1 MSRHDVIIIGSGL
14 GGLLCAGILSRAG
27 LDVLVLEQGMQPGG
41 CLQTYRRHG
50 LDFDTGFHYVGGLH
64 EGTPMHAVFR
74 HLGLTALPWVR
85 MDKLFDRVTIGGHSF
100 AFAQGY
106 DDFVQT
112 LAADFPQER
121 AALQQYV
128 RLLKQASAHESD
140 LLDPDGAA
148 DPSFTERLMET
159 NARQYLQGL
168 FRDPLLI
175 DVLSGTAL
183 KMELRRETLPLF
195 TFAHGHSSYLESSWR
210 LKGGAA
216 QLADTLVQGIRA
228 QGGEV
233 LCNAQVAA
241 LAGHDGRLSLARCAD
256 GTCHEAE
263 FFISSLHPATTCA
276 LAGQSHLLRPAYRR
290 RMATLENTCGMFT
303 ASLALKPQAVRYF
316 NHNHYVYARPD
327 VWTLPQKDGHV
338 GGVLVS
344 CRVPDDGSPYT
355 RQIDLLTPMTWQQC
369 LPWQDSRVGRRGE
382 DYQALKARLADEC
395 IALAGQAVPGLRDCV
410 EQIYTS
416 TPLTYR
422 DYTGTPQGSAYG
434 VRKDCNNPLGTQ
446 LSVRTPIDNLLL
458 TGQSL
463 MLHGVHGV
471 TMTTLFTC
479 ATLLGRE
486 RIWEIITS

>member
-1 MSRHDVIIIGSGL
+1 M
-14 GGLLCAGILSRAG
+14 
-27 LDVLVLEQGMQPGG
+27 
-41 CLQTYRRHG
+41 
-50 LDFDTGFHYVGGLH
+50 
-64 EGTPMHAVFR
+64 
-74 HLGLTALPWVR
+74 
-85 MDKLFDRVTIGGHSF
+85 
-100 AFAQGY
+100 
-106 DDFVQT
+106 
-112 LAADFPQER
+112 
-121 AALQQYV
+121 
-128 RLLKQASAHESD
+128 
-140 LLDPDGAA
+140 
-148 DPSFTERLMET
+148 
-159 NARQYLQGL
+159 
-168 FRDPLLI
+168 
-175 DVLSGTAL
+175 LSGTAL

-210 LKGGAA
+210 LKGGAS
-216 QLADTLVQGIRA
+216 QLADTLVRGIRA

-241 LAGHDGRLSLARCAD
+241 LAGHDGMLSLARCAD

-290 RMATLENTCGMFT
+290 RMAALENTYGMFT

-338 GGVLVS
+338 GGLLVS

-395 IALAGQAVPGLRDCV
+395 IALAGQVVPGLRDCV

-471 TMTTLFTC
+471 TMTALFTC
-479 ATLLGRE
+479 AALLGRE
-486 RIWEIITS
+486 RIWKIITT

>member
-14 GGLLCAGILSRAG
+14 
-27 LDVLVLEQGMQPGG
+27 LEQGTQPGG

-50 LDFDTGFHYVGGLH
+50 LDFDTGFHYVGGLD

-85 MDKLFDRVTIGGHSF
+85 MDKLFDRVTIGGRSF

-112 LAADFPQER
+112 LAADFPHER

-159 NARQYLQGL
+159 NARQYLQEL

-210 LKGGAA
+210 LKGGAS

-263 FFISSLHPATTCA
+263 FFISSLHPVTTCA

-290 RMATLENTCGMFT
+290 RMAALENTCGMFT

-369 LPWQDSRVGRRGE
+369 LPWQDSRVG
-382 DYQALKARLADEC
+382 
-395 IALAGQAVPGLRDCV
+395 IALAGQVVPELRDAV
-410 EQIYTS
+410 EHVYTS

-471 TMTTLFTC
+471 TMTALFTC

>member
-1 MSRHDVIIIGSGL
+1 MSSRHDVIIVGSGL

-27 LDVLVLEQGMQPGG
+27 LDVLVLEQGTQPGG
-41 CLQTYRRHG
+41 CLQTYRRQG
-50 LDFDTGFHYVGGLH
+50 LDFDTGFHYIGGLD

-112 LAADFPQER
+112 LAADFPQEH

-210 LKGGAA
+210 LKGGASH
-216 QLADTLVQGIRA
+216 
-228 QGGEV
+228 
-233 LCNAQVAA
+233 AA
-241 LAGHDGRLSLARCAD
+241 LAGHDGMLSLARCAD

-290 RMATLENTCGMFT
+290 RMAALENTYGMFT

-338 GGVLVS
+338 GGLLVS

-395 IALAGQAVPGLRDCV
+395 IVLAGQVVPGLRDCV

-434 VRKDCNNPLGTQ
+434 VRKDCNNPLDTQ

-471 TMTTLFTC
+471 TMTALFTC
-479 ATLLGRE
+479 AALLGRE
-486 RIWEIITS
+486 RIWKIITT